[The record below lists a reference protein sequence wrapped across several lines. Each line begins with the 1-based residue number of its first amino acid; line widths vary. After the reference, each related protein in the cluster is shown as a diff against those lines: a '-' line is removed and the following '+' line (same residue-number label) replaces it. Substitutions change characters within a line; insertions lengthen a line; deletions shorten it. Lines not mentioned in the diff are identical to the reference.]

1 MQAAAHQNLIND
13 IENLLVKPKGI
24 DESIAKNIRKSAE
37 QLIAA
42 QADHAL
48 NQTLTDSLEKLRDRV
63 HRQTNK
69 REKDYEL
76 VKTELKKAQA
86 ALQEEKLQVAEKA
99 TQKALSV
106 AGQIPGLSA
115 QRRAK
120 IDKKLDRIYPRM
132 RKLSAWRHWGTT
144 QARENLIDQM
154 KQLVGSRLE
163 PNKIANAIR
172 DAKAQWREWEKTG
185 DHSEHKLWKQFS
197 DACDA
202 AYAPC
207 KPYFEA
213 QKAARK
219 QNLADKRQLIAN
231 INARFEQIDWKNPDW
246 KEIDKWLR
254 QSKGKF
260 YKIGH
265 TDYKHHKKL
274 KSQLEQALAQFEEHL
289 GRERARSL
297 KVRQKLIQEILALEQ
312 VEDLRDA
319 IAQLDQLKKQWQV
332 TVLEKRSVENKLWNQ
347 YQKAQHQVYARRD
360 EVRKLQDQER
370 NENLKQ
376 KRQVVESLVKAA
388 RAPQEQLLKCQT
400 VLAQH
405 KDQFNAIGYV
415 PRKAENNLMD
425 AWRKAQAQ
433 YQEALTKAQK
443 VQTSHAQNA
452 LLEKAKLCA
461 KIEQRQFRG
470 KPVDIDKLK
479 QQYKQISNLSPELE
493 MILQQRFEKAL
504 NGDIGATHE
513 NTEAQLS
520 RCLKL
525 EVILDL
531 PTPEKYAQQKMA
543 YQIERLNA
551 AMQKNTQAQDN
562 PKTLKTELLTSGPID
577 KDQFEAIW
585 ARIDTIFNQK

>member
-1 MQAAAHQNLIND
+1 MQQAAHQNLIND
-13 IENLLVKPKGI
+13 IENLLNSKKGI
-24 DESIAKNIRKSAE
+24 DESNAKKLRKRTE
-37 QLIAA
+37 KLITLDK
-42 QADHAL
+42 DHAL
-48 NQTLTDSLEKLRDRV
+48 NQVLADSLEKLRDRV
-63 HRQTNK
+63 HRQTSK
-69 REKDYEL
+69 REKDYKL
-76 VKTELKKAQA
+76 VKAELKKAQA
-86 ALQEEKLQVAEKA
+86 ALKEEKLQLAEKA

-106 AGQIPGLSA
+106 AGQIPGLST

-120 IDKKLDRIYPRM
+120 IDKKLDQIYPRM

-172 DAKAQWREWEKTG
+172 DAKAQWRAWEQSG

-197 DACDA
+197 EACDA

-213 QKAARK
+213 QKATRK
-219 QNLADKRQLIAN
+219 QNLADKRQLIAD
-231 INARFEQIDWKNPDW
+231 INARFAQIDWHKPDW

-254 QSKGKF
+254 QSKGRF

-289 GRERARSL
+289 GRERTRSL
-297 KVRQKLIQEILALEQ
+297 KARQQLIQEVSALAE

-319 IAQLDQLKKQWQV
+319 MSQLDQLKKKWQV
-332 TVLEKRSVENKLWNQ
+332 TVLEKRSVENKLWEQ
-347 YQKAQHQVYARRD
+347 YQKAQNQVYARRD
-360 EVRKLQDQER
+360 DKRKIQEQER

-376 KRQVVESLVKAA
+376 KRKIVESLVKAA
-388 RAPQEQLLKCQT
+388 SASQTQLLKSQT

-405 KDQFNAIGYV
+405 KDQFNTIGYV
-415 PRKAENNLMD
+415 PRKAEKGLMD
-425 AWRKAQAQ
+425 AWRKAQKQ
-433 YQEALTKAQK
+433 FQEALKKAQQA
-443 VQTSHAQNA
+443 QTSHAQNA

-461 KIEQRQFRG
+461 SIEQQQQRG
-470 KPVDIDKLK
+470 EAIDVEKSQ
-479 QQYKQISNLSPELE
+479 QQYDQLSTLSPELE
-493 MILQQRFEKAL
+493 AIMQSRLEQAL
-504 NGDIGATHE
+504 NGIIGATDK

-525 EVILDL
+525 EVIHDL

-562 PKTLKTELLTSGPID
+562 PKTLKTELLTSGPVD
-577 KDQFEAIW
+577 LDQFEAIW
-585 ARIDTIFNQK
+585 TRIDTIFNQK